1 MPFTEHIKIG
11 GGYFCA
17 VNSPMAIMY
26 YILHKC
32 VTIELRNCLCKM
44 IKEMELCLI
53 FKYHKYIE
61 YYFDL
66 NA

>member
-32 VTIELRNCLCKM
+32 VAIELRMFMQN
-44 IKEMELCLI
+44 
-53 FKYHKYIE
+53 
-61 YYFDL
+61 D
-66 NA
+66 